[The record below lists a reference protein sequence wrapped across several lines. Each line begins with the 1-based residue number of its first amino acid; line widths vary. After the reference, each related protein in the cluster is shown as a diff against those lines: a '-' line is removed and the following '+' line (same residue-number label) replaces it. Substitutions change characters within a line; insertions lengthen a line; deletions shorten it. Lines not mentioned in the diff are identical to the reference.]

1 MADNPSTNIH
11 CPDLMDL
18 KDSDKYHRQIGSKAL
33 IMTSPV
39 EKNNYETARRVAL
52 EKRQRENELAA
63 RVDSVEQKME
73 KMLGILERMESKLN
87 NDNAD

>member
-1 MADNPSTNIH
+1 MS
-11 CPDLMDL
+11 L
-18 KDSDKYHRQIGSKAL
+18 KDNDKYFRQIGSKAL

-39 EKNNYETARRVAL
+39 EKKNYEEARRVAL
-52 EKRQRENELAA
+52 EKKRREEELSA

-87 NDNAD
+87 NAD

>member
-1 MADNPSTNIH
+1 MSDTSKDIH

-39 EKNNYETARRVAL
+39 DKKNYEEARRVAL
-52 EKRQRENELAA
+52 EKRQRENELVS

-73 KMLGILERMESKLN
+73 KMLSILERLEDKLSN
-87 NDNAD
+87 NNAD